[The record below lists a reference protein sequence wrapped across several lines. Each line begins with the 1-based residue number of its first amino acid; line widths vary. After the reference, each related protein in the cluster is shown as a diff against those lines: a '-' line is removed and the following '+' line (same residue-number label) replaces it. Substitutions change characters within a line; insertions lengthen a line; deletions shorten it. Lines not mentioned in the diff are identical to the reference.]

1 MIKNRLL
8 IAILILCGFQFA
20 CGAITAPVRSIPPT
34 SDIPLVI
41 ASMPETL
48 QTDEAGSFVAKTNP
62 MNVCE
67 GAIGYRDSANKWTT
81 VDLPQIEAD
90 SEGECKWEWT
100 VPEDSSAGI
109 AEFRVA
115 ARQHGDMTML
125 IPQTFCI
132 EACPP

>member
-1 MIKNRLL
+1 MIKYRLL
-8 IAILILCGFQFA
+8 TATLVLCGFQFA
-20 CGAITAPVRSIPPT
+20 CGAITVPVRSVPPT

-41 ASMPETL
+41 AHVPEIL
-48 QTDEAGSFVAKTNP
+48 QKGETDSFVAKTNP
-62 MNVCE
+62 LNMCE
-67 GAIGYRDSANKWTT
+67 GVIGYRDSANKWIT
-81 VDLPQIEAD
+81 VDLPKIEAD
-90 SEGECKWEWT
+90 SAGECRWEWT

-115 ARQHGDMTML
+115 ARQHSDRRML